1 MQNIRTPGVYIQEI
15 SKLPASVAP
24 VATAV
29 PAFVGYTKQRVQNRE
44 ELAANTPVM
53 VESLLE
59 YEEIFG
65 GAFEEPYTVTLE
77 PDPENTDETVV
88 QIGPAEEDLSPYL
101 LHHCMRLYF
110 GNGGGK
116 CWIVSVGDGYDEDP
130 DDSSINPD
138 ELVSGIQ
145 SLEKEDEPTILVVPE
160 AVKIVPEKRKELHD
174 VMLEQC
180 ERLKDRFAIIDVLV
194 GDQKNSNNDAGQFRN
209 DEVGMN
215 SLKYGAAYYPSL
227 KSTIRRSYDET
238 SIGISDNRGGS
249 GNGPADGLLLGD
261 LASGIRGDQA
271 RIVVENLDDLEAGD
285 TLTVN
290 GVEFTFTDDDSGIE
304 IKNTPIAVAQE
315 IADALDSHEDFNAK
329 RITGESFVLIT
340 MADPDEDD
348 KLEVSFDGDDEILSI
363 SVEDVFITE
372 PDTSLLNQIKKE
384 LEKKRLNLYPSAAM
398 AGVYARVDRNRGVWK
413 APANVS
419 LNLVSGP
426 AVILTDE
433 EQAGLNVDPNSGK
446 SINAIRNFHGKG
458 TIVWGARTLAGN
470 DNEWRYIPVRR
481 LFIFIEESIKKA
493 TEPVVFEPNDANT
506 WAKTRSMIENFLT
519 GLWRDGALAGAT
531 PEEAFF
537 VKVGLGQTMNSNDIL
552 EGRMIIEVGLA
563 AVRPAEFI
571 ILQFMHKLQE
581 S

>member
-88 QIGPAEEDLSPYL
+88 QISPAEEDLSPYL

>member
-1 MQNIRTPGVYIQEI
+1 MQNLRTPGVYIQEI

-29 PAFVGYTKQRVQNRE
+29 PAFVGYTKQRVRNRE
-44 ELAANTPVM
+44 ELPANTPVM
-53 VESLLE
+53 VESMLE

-65 GAFEEPYTVTLE
+65 DAFDEPFTVTLE
-77 PDPENTDETVV
+77 TDPQDTDETIVK
-88 QIGPAEEDLSPYL
+88 IGPEEDDLSPYL
-101 LHHCMRLYF
+101 MHHCMKLYF

-138 ELVSGIQ
+138 DLISGIQ

-174 VMLEQC
+174 AMLEQC
-180 ERLKDRFAIIDVLV
+180 ERLKDRFAIFDVLV
-194 GDQKNSNNDAGQFRN
+194 GVQKNSNHDAGQFRN

-238 SIGISDNRGGS
+238 SIGVSDNRGGS

-261 LASGIRGDQA
+261 LASGIRGNQA
-271 RIVVENLDDLEAGD
+271 RIIVEKLDDLEAGD

-290 GVEFTFTDDDSGIE
+290 DVEFTFTDDDSGIE
-304 IKNTPIAVAQE
+304 IKNTLIAVAQE

-329 RITGESFVLIT
+329 RITGESFVLLT
-340 MADPDEDD
+340 LADPDEDD
-348 KLEVSFDGDDEILSI
+348 KLEVSFDGEDEILSI

-372 PDTSLLNQIKKE
+372 PDTSLLNQINKE

-470 DNEWRYIPVRR
+470 DNEWKYIPVRR

-493 TEPVVFEPNDANT
+493 SEPVVFEPNDANT

-537 VKVGLGQTMNSNDIL
+537 VKAGLGQTMNNNDIL